1 MAGPPA
7 ARGALALEHGDPL
20 GSRAELRPR
29 GPCGASLEP
38 LRGAAVDADF
48 TASCHPG
55 GELASS
61 LLSMTPFVREAP
73 SPQKQQLKAADELA
87 VTQLV

>member
-1 MAGPPA
+1 MRTAG
-7 ARGALALEHGDPL
+7 PL

-29 GPCGASLEP
+29 GPRGASLEP